1 MKYPEIADALER
13 AARHF
18 PEITSARSPEMVY
31 TEGRLIIRC
40 LPYRAAILSLA
51 KRYRRGYARKNPAL
65 TSSWGL
71 SMRRSAPSQIEKR
84 YKNDP
89 DLPQFLAIL

>member
-31 TEGRLIIRC
+31 IEGRLIIRC

-51 KRYRRGYARKNPAL
+51 KRYRRGYTRRNPAL
-65 TSSWGL
+65 TRSWGA
-71 SMRRSAPSQIEKR
+71 STRREPRLQIEKR
-84 YKNDP
+84 YKDDP